1 MSQHYLRSNDNFDHE
16 FRLKRLGED
25 NIGVMWVLM
34 GRIHQNK
41 NISVIE
47 NDEDYEDI
55 MSFEQIKQLMKR
67 NVVQEVDSIPNNYY
81 SAMELASKNAHL
93 LQQSKL
99 NENSANG
106 KLAEKEE
113 EIRLLKEKAMAAG
126 VNLDS

>member
-1 MSQHYLRSNDNFDHE
+1 
-16 FRLKRLGED
+16 
-25 NIGVMWVLM
+25 M

-81 SAMELASKNAHL
+81 SAMELASKNAQL

-99 NENSANG
+99 NENSANS

-113 EIRLLKEKAMAAG
+113 EIRLLKEKAMSAG
-126 VNLDS
+126 VDLDS